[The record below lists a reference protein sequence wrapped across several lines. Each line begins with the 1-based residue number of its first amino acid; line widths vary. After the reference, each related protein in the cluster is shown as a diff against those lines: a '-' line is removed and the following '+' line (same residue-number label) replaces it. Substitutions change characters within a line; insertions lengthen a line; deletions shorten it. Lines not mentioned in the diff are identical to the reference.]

1 MSFPFDK
8 IGVSK
13 LAPRKSLN
21 SEDLIIEWLN
31 LLPNGQI
38 IGSHHIQD
46 DVRQWIYRTYQKR
59 INADTL
65 ARKFRGLRADK
76 INKLENAGLELKD
89 NGTLH
94 GENSW
99 ILKRNM

>member
-31 LLPNGQI
+31 LLPNEQI

-46 DVRQWIYRTYQKR
+46 DARQWIYRTYQKR

-76 INKLENAGLELKD
+76 IQKLNDAGLKLID
-89 NGTLH
+89 NGTHH

-99 ILKRNM
+99 ILKKSM